1 MKTIQTRIEERVE
14 AFVVD
19 LQQLVRDAAI
29 DAIDRAL
36 VDKKRPMA
44 QRRVSTRRAPEEP
57 AELTEALYEAVCATP
72 GASMRVLSE
81 SVERGCRELALPV
94 RRLMRDGRVKKTG
107 QRDQTRYFPV
117 GPEAKPSRRRRAR

>member
-44 QRRVSTRRAPEEP
+44 QRRVSTRRA
-57 AELTEALYEAVCATP
+57 
-72 GASMRVLSE
+72 
-81 SVERGCRELALPV
+81 
-94 RRLMRDGRVKKTG
+94 
-107 QRDQTRYFPV
+107 QRS
-117 GPEAKPSRRRRAR
+117 SRS